1 MTSPNQPTQ
10 SDIHEIRQR
19 MLRWLTPAFRTTV
32 EAGEMDG
39 TGLYHRAEAEMIR
52 ERKMEEQGD
61 E

>member
-10 SDIHEIRQR
+10 ADILEIRQR
-19 MLRWLTPAFRTTV
+19 MLHWLTPAFRTTV

-52 ERKMEEQGD
+52 ERQGEEVG